1 MEINELKSQFDRIS
15 GEIKQFTDSAKS
27 EIETGKKTA
36 AETVERLEK
45 MQKQLDGID
54 AQIQTKKLGERKS
67 LRQELTENDSV
78 QRLARDGRGT
88 AVITFKGG
96 LPELERKTVIDTAAV
111 GRATSGVLNY
121 ERDPGVEM
129 QGMRMLTMRDFIPAT
144 PTSAN
149 AIDYVKI
156 NAFTNAASPQVESSA
171 KGESALT
178 FTTATEVVRTLA
190 HWIPASKQ
198 ILADMPELESV
209 IRTELIYGLKLLEE
223 QQILLGSG
231 TGNNLN
237 GLITQATA
245 FSTGLMG
252 SGVWHKADLIR
263 RAIQQV
269 YSADQIMPQWV
280 VVNPVDWADIELAK
294 DTTRQY
300 LSGYNGVLYTGR
312 GPQLWGLAVHQTPSI
327 TSGTFLVGNSQKVSL
342 RDREEINIEIS
353 TEHSTYFTEN
363 KVAIRCEE
371 RLALLCRRPASF
383 ITGTFTTSP

>member
-1 MEINELKSQFDRIS
+1 MELNELKSQFDRIS
-15 GEIKQFTDSAKS
+15 GEIKSFTDSAKS

-36 AETVERLEK
+36 AEVIERIEK
-45 MQKQLDGID
+45 MQKQMDSID
-54 AQIQTKKLGERKS
+54 AQIQTTARGEVKS
-67 LRQELTENDSV
+67 FRQELNECES
-78 QRLARDGRGT
+78 LARVCRDGRGT
-88 AVITFKGG
+88 AVVTFKGG
-96 LPELERKTVIDTAAV
+96 LRELERKTTIDTAAV

-121 ERDPGVEM
+121 ERDPGIEM
-129 QGMRMLTMRDFIPAT
+129 QPMRMMTMRDFIPST

-149 AIDYVKI
+149 AIDFVKI

-178 FTTATEVVRTLA
+178 FTTGTEVVRTLA
-190 HWIPASKQ
+190 HWVPASKQ
-198 ILADMPELESV
+198 ILGDMPELEAT
-209 IRTELIYGLKLLEE
+209 IRTELIYGLKLKEE
-223 QQILLGSG
+223 QQILSGGG
-231 TGNNLN
+231 TGNDLN

-269 YSADQIMPQWV
+269 WSADQIMPQWV

-300 LSGYNGVLYTGR
+300 LSGYAGVLYTGR

-327 TSGTFLVGNSQKVSL
+327 ASGTFLVGNSQKASI
-342 RDREEINIEIS
+342 RDREEVNIEIS
-353 TEHSTYFTEN
+353 TEHSTYFTSN
-363 KVAIRCEE
+363 LVAIRCEE

-383 ITGTFTTSP
+383 ITGTFSVSP